1 MKTYHRLGAAL
12 ALFALALGSS
22 EAGPSAADGKDTRVA
37 ESKEAAEPKGSGKP
51 AVVAAGDTRIEA
63 SIGNVSGLIPNIT
76 SDSASHEVGNFMYNG
91 LVTQGRS
98 LEIVPELAKSWEF
111 SKDCLTLDF
120 TLHENVR
127 WHDGKPFSASDVV
140 FTWETTM
147 NPKTPSPYKSDFQDV
162 EKVEARGPN
171 QVRVTY
177 RRPYAKALLSWG
189 LPMLPRHLLEPWVQ
203 QGKLR
208 EAPQNWTT
216 PVGTGPYRFKEMKQG
231 EKVVVVANPDYFKGK
246 PHISRIVYR
255 IIPSQAT
262 IFLELKAKG
271 VDVASLTALQYK
283 RQTEYP
289 AFEKAYNKF
298 RYPGTGYTYLGFNL
312 KDPRFAD
319 RRVRRAFAHAINKQE
334 LLDGVVLGLGR
345 EATGPFRPGTWADN
359 PDVKGLPYDPKR
371 AAALLA
377 EAGWKERNSDGLL
390 VKDGV
395 PFTFELL
402 TNQGNDERKKVAEI
416 IQAKLREVGV
426 GVDIRILEWAALLK
440 EHIKKR
446 QFQAI
451 ILGWGTSADPDQY
464 VVWHSSQM
472 GPDQLNHISYSNPD
486 ADALLEAGRSSCV
499 QAERVRYYRRLHQM
513 LADDQPLVF
522 LYWRDALPV
531 VSSRIHGILPGPAG
545 IGWNFTDWFVPK
557 ELQRYTSG

>member
-1 MKTYHRLGAAL
+1 MTTLHRLGAVLMPLAL
-12 ALFALALGSS
+12 AVACNS
-22 EAGPSAADGKDTRVA
+22 EAGPSEAERKPTAAAT
-37 ESKEAAEPKGSGKP
+37 P
-51 AVVAAGDTRIEA
+51 AYGDTRIEA
-63 SIGNVSGLIPNIT
+63 SIGNVSSLIPNIT
-76 SDSASHEVGNFMYNG
+76 SDSASHEVGDFMYNG
-91 LVTQGRS
+91 LVTVGKD
-98 LEIVPELAKSWEF
+98 LNVIGELAKSWAF

-120 TLHENVR
+120 ALHDNVK
-127 WHDGKPFSASDVV
+127 WHDGKPFTADDVV

-162 EKVEARGPN
+162 DKVEARGRN
-171 QVRVTY
+171 EVRVTY
-177 RRPYAKALLSWG
+177 KRPYAKALLSWAV
-189 LPMLPRHLLEPWVQ
+189 PMLPRHLLDSWVRD
-203 QGKLR
+203 GKIK
-208 EAPQNWTT
+208 EAPQNWTA
-216 PVGTGPYRFKEMKQG
+216 PVGTGPYKFKEMKSG
-231 EKVVVVANPDYFKGK
+231 EKVVVVANPDYYKGR
-246 PHISRIVYR
+246 PHMARIVYR

-262 IFLELKAKG
+262 IFLEVKAKG
-271 VDVASLTALQYK
+271 VDVAGLTALQYK

-298 RYPGTGYTYLGFNL
+298 RLPGTGYTYFGMNL

-345 EATGPFRPGTWADN
+345 EATGPFRPGIWADN
-359 PDVKGLPYDPKR
+359 PNVKPVPFDPKR
-371 AAALLA
+371 AQALLA
-377 EAGWKERNSDGLL
+377 EAGWKEKNGHGLL

-416 IQAKLREVGV
+416 IQARLREIGV
-426 GVDIRILEWAALLK
+426 GVEIRILEWAALLK

-451 ILGWGTSADPDQY
+451 ILGWGTGLDPDQY

-472 GPDQLNHISYSNPD
+472 GPDELNHISYANPEV
-486 ADALLEAGRSSCV
+486 DALLEAGRSSCV
-499 QAERVRYYRRLHQM
+499 QADRTRYYHRLHQV

-522 LYWRDALPV
+522 LYWRDVLPV
-531 VSSRIHGILPGPAG
+531 VSSRIYGIDPGAAG
-545 IGWNFTDWFVPK
+545 IKWNFSDWFVPK
-557 ELQRYTSG
+557 ALQKYTAN

>member
-1 MKTYHRLGAAL
+1 MWHRLGLAFASLVLAA
-12 ALFALALGSS
+12 GCN
-22 EAGPSAADGKDTRVA
+22 GPSAS
-37 ESKEAAEPKGSGKP
+37 ENPIQ
-51 AVVAAGDTRIEA
+51 VAADTKTATDAKGGERKAPAPDYGDTRIEA
-63 SIGNVSGLIPNIT
+63 SIGNVSGLIPNLT

-91 LVTQGRS
+91 LVTLGRN

-120 TLHENVR
+120 TLNEGVR
-127 WHDGKPFSASDVV
+127 WHDGKPFSAADVV
-140 FTWETTM
+140 FTFETTM
-147 NPKTPSPYKSDFQDV
+147 DSKTPSPYKSDFQDV
-162 EKVEARGPN
+162 DKVEARGPN

-177 RRPYAKALLSWG
+177 KRPYAKALQSWA
-189 LPMLPRHLLEPWVQ
+189 LAMLPRHLLEQWVRD
-203 QGKLR
+203 GKLR
-208 EAPQNWTT
+208 EAPQNWTA
-216 PVGTGPYRFKEMKQG
+216 PVGTGPYRFKEMKSG
-231 EKVVVVANPDYFKGK
+231 DKVVVVANQDYFKG
-246 PHISRIVYR
+246 PPRMARIVYR

-262 IFLELKAKG
+262 IFLELKAKS
-271 VDVASLTALQYK
+271 VDVASLTALQYQ

-334 LLDGVVLGLGR
+334 LLEGVVLGLGR
-345 EATGPFRPGTWADN
+345 EATGPFRPGTWAEN

-371 AAALLA
+371 AVALLA
-377 EAGWKERNSDGLL
+377 EAGWKERNGDGLL
-390 VKDGV
+390 MKDGV

-451 ILGWGTSADPDQY
+451 ILGWGTGPDPDQY

-472 GPDQLNHISYSNPD
+472 GPDQLNHISYANPD
-486 ADALLEAGRSSCV
+486 VDALLEAGRSSCV
-499 QAERVRYYRRLHQM
+499 QADRVRYYRRLHQA

-522 LYWRDALPV
+522 LYWRDSLPV
-531 VSSRIHGILPGPAG
+531 VASRIHGILPGPAG
-545 IGWNFTDWFVPK
+545 ISWNFTDWFVPK
-557 ELQRYTSG
+557 QLQRYTSG